1 MSHELSQEVIDYIK
15 QVKEQEKVFLALLD
29 AAPEGVDGRWKSIA
43 RTHFQEG
50 RMALVRAVTEK

>member
-1 MSHELSQEVIDYIK
+1 
-15 QVKEQEKVFLALLD
+15 LD